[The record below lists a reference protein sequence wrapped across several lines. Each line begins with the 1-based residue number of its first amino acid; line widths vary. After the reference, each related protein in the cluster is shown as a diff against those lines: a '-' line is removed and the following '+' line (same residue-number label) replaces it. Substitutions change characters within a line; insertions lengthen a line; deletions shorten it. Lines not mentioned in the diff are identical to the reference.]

1 VAWEGCSM
9 AGSSISAADHSSNTF
24 IRMGSPHPEQ
34 LAAGAQPMAKEQE
47 ETQRREGG
55 DRLQRALDSYHGPRV
70 GCSWHHHRLFG
81 RECASQPAAQAV
93 DPTVPDRQID
103 RTQRTVDGPVI
114 SMGSVLLPADRSSK
128 PTRTRVWPGPCTV
141 RCVCVE
147 QGESH

>member
-81 RECASQPAAQAV
+81 RPAAPPLPALLRQQPAAASSQAAAAM
-93 DPTVPDRQID
+93 RNACA
-103 RTQRTVDGPVI
+103 
-114 SMGSVLLPADRSSK
+114 MPASSQ
-128 PTRTRVWPGPCTV
+128 P
-141 RCVCVE
+141 E
-147 QGESH
+147 

>member
-81 RECASQPAAQAV
+81 RECASQPAAQAAGSGSYRARS
-93 DPTVPDRQID
+93 TDRPHTAHG
-103 RTQRTVDGPVI
+103 RWPSHFDGV
-114 SMGSVLLPADRSSK
+114 SFAA
-128 PTRTRVWPGPCTV
+128 C
-141 RCVCVE
+141 
-147 QGESH
+147 